1 MLKKDLYKIDYTDE
15 TKATITLCDETHPL
29 FKAHFPTKP
38 ILPGFMNF
46 DIIEEL
52 FSIKITTVK
61 KAKFLKTIEPNQI
74 ITYEKNKNNFKV
86 FCEDEVV
93 ASFSL

>member
-1 MLKKDLYKIDYTDE
+1 MLRKDLYTIDYIDE
-15 TKATITLCDETHPL
+15 ERAVITLCGQEHPL

-46 DIIEEL
+46 DIVEEL
-52 FSIKITTVK
+52 FNIKITKIK
-61 KAKFLKTIEPNQI
+61 KAKFLKIVEPSQ
-74 ITYEKNKNNFKV
+74 TLSYKRVKNSFKV
-86 FCEDEVV
+86 YCKDEIV

>member
-1 MLKKDLYKIDYTDE
+1 MLSKDLYTIDSIDE
-15 TKATITLCDETHPL
+15 QRAVITLCDETHPL

-46 DIIEEL
+46 DIVEKL
-52 FSIKITTVK
+52 FDIKVTAVK
-61 KAKFLKTIEPNQI
+61 KAKFLKTVEPNQTL
-74 ITYEKNKNNFKV
+74 TYERNKNSFKV